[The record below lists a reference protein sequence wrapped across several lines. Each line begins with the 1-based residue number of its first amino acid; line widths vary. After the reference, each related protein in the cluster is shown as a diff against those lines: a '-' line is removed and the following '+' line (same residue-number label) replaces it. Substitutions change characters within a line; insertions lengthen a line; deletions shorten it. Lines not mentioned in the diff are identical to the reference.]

1 MKKFLASFAALFLVG
16 VSAHAGLLIDPY
28 MNYAVSGSTSTS
40 YDVTGS
46 EFGARLG
53 LSTLGF
59 GYGVDFVAGG
69 SLTYKNSTTST
80 SYTPSGYGLFLSYK
94 FPILVRGYA
103 SYMLESKITAN
114 GSATK
119 GKATKI
125 GIQYTGL
132 PFLAIG
138 LETFSGT
145 YTETNGTALSPNTT
159 DSQTRLAI
167 SVPFDI

>member
-16 VSAHAGLLIDPY
+16 VSAQAMFLIDPY
-28 MNYAVSGSTSTS
+28 LNYAVSGSTSTN
-40 YDVTGS
+40 YDVSGT

-69 SLTYKNSTTST
+69 SLTYKNTTTST
-80 SYTPSGYGLFLSYK
+80 AYAPSGYGLFVSYK

-103 SYMLESKITAN
+103 SYLLESKIAAN
-114 GSATK
+114 GNTTK
-119 GKATKI
+119 GTATKI
-125 GIQYTGL
+125 GVQYTGL
-132 PFLAIG
+132 PFIAIG
-138 LETFSGT
+138 LETFSGK
-145 YTETNGTALSPNTT
+145 YTDTNGTALSPSTT